1 MLKVG
6 ITGGI
11 GSGKT
16 TVCKIFQTLG
26 IPIYYADD
34 EAKKLYDT
42 DAEMKQEII
51 AHFGEGVYKN
61 NYFDKDALREIVFND
76 IEKLKLLNSIVHP
89 RVKKQA
95 DEWMQKQTA
104 PYAIKE
110 AALMIESASNLSLD
124 KLILVSCP
132 LDKRIVR
139 VIKRDHTSQDEAM
152 NRATKQTTDEEKRKF
167 CDYEIIND
175 DEHLVIPQVLKLHE
189 ELLKKSQIPNVGCQ
203 VDDLK
208 K

>member
-61 NYFDKDALREIVFND
+61 NYFDKDVLRNLVFND
-76 IEKLKLLNSIVHP
+76 IEKLKILNSIVHP
-89 RVKKQA
+89 RVKKHA
-95 DEWMQKQTA
+95 DDWMQKQVA
-104 PYAIKE
+104 PYVIKE
-110 AALMIESASNLSLD
+110 AALMIESSSNLSLD

-132 LDKRIVR
+132 LDKRIIR
-139 VIKRDHTSQDEAM
+139 VIKRDHTSHNEAM
-152 NRATKQTTDEEKRKF
+152 NRANKQLSDDEKRKF

-175 DEHLVIPQVLKLHE
+175 NAHLVIPQVLQLHE
-189 ELLKKSQIPNVGCQ
+189 EFLKRCQ
-203 VDDLK
+203 MSDV
-208 K
+208 

>member
-1 MLKVG
+1 MKKRIILKIG

-42 DAEMKQEII
+42 DAAMKQEII

-61 NYFDKDALREIVFND
+61 HYFDKDALREIVFND
-76 IEKLKLLNSIVHP
+76 IEKLKVLNSIVHP
-89 RVKKQA
+89 RVKIHA
-95 DEWMQKQTA
+95 DDWMQKQTA

-132 LDKRIVR
+132 LEKRIVR
-139 VIKRDHTSQDEAM
+139 VIKRDHTSHNEAM
-152 NRATKQTTDEEKRKF
+152 NRANKQLSDEEKRKF
-167 CDYEIIND
+167 CDYEILND

-189 ELLKKSQIPNVGCQ
+189 ELLKRC
-203 VDDLK
+203 
-208 K
+208 

>member
-76 IEKLKLLNSIVHP
+76 IEKLKILNSIVHP

-139 VIKRDHTSQDEAM
+139 VIKRDHTSHDEAM
-152 NRATKQTTDEEKRKF
+152 NRANKQTTDEEKRKF

-189 ELLKKSQIPNVGCQ
+189 ELLKRCRMADVG
-203 VDDLK
+203 LTI
-208 K
+208 

>member
-61 NYFDKDALREIVFND
+61 NYFDKDVLRNLVFND
-76 IEKLKLLNSIVHP
+76 IEKLKILNSIVHP
-89 RVKKQA
+89 RVKKHA
-95 DEWMQKQTA
+95 DDWMQKQVA
-104 PYAIKE
+104 PYVIKE
-110 AALMIESASNLSLD
+110 AALMIESSSNLSLD

-132 LDKRIVR
+132 LDKRIIR
-139 VIKRDHTSQDEAM
+139 VIKRDHTSHNEAM
-152 NRATKQTTDEEKRKF
+152 NRANKQLSDDEKRKF
-167 CDYEIIND
+167 CDFEIIND
-175 DEHLVIPQVLKLHE
+175 NAHLVIPQVLQLHE
-189 ELLKKSQIPNVGCQ
+189 EFLKRCQ
-203 VDDLK
+203 MSDV
-208 K
+208 

>member
-76 IEKLKLLNSIVHP
+76 IEKLKILNSIVHP

-139 VIKRDHTSQDEAM
+139 VIKRDHTSHDDAM
-152 NRATKQTTDEEKRKF
+152 NRANKQTTDEEKRKF

-189 ELLKKSQIPNVGCQ
+189 ELLKRCQMPVVG
-203 VDDLK
+203 LTI
-208 K
+208 

>member
-51 AHFGEGVYKN
+51 THFGEGVYKN
-61 NYFDKDALREIVFND
+61 NYF
-76 IEKLKLLNSIVHP
+76 
-89 RVKKQA
+89 
-95 DEWMQKQTA
+95 
-104 PYAIKE
+104 
-110 AALMIESASNLSLD
+110 
-124 KLILVSCP
+124 
-132 LDKRIVR
+132 
-139 VIKRDHTSQDEAM
+139 
-152 NRATKQTTDEEKRKF
+152 EKRM
-167 CDYEIIND
+167 
-175 DEHLVIPQVLKLHE
+175 
-189 ELLKKSQIPNVGCQ
+189 G
-203 VDDLK
+203 
-208 K
+208 

>member
-76 IEKLKLLNSIVHP
+76 IEKLKILNSIVHP

-139 VIKRDHTSQDEAM
+139 VIKRDHTSHDEAM
-152 NRATKQTTDEEKRKF
+152 NRANKQTSDEEKRKF

-189 ELLKKSQIPNVGCQ
+189 ELLKRCRMADVG
-203 VDDLK
+203 LTI
-208 K
+208 